1 MGLCAGN
8 TGDSS
13 MIKTKYKCNS
23 MVEKLRQLSE
33 CLESNYPNQEFQ
45 LTYEDS
51 KPLEIVNA
59 TEKIVPFT
67 IKMPTLK

>member
-1 MGLCAGN
+1 
-8 TGDSS
+8 
-13 MIKTKYKCNS
+13 